1 VAGLSLCP
9 DALSDQ
15 AGTASCIGASSTPT
29 LGSLYP
35 LGLDLNVDLSGNV
48 GVGTLAPQSRLHV
61 AGGLTVDGGQAI
73 GNNTG
78 TASGGVIFD
87 VSQRLTDF
95 SGSTQWQMQFSNLEF
110 DPAIDLTG
118 ADEKSLY
125 GGLEVAHVPSTNS
138 RNLHYLTGFYSAA
151 LTFGSGNIEFM
162 AGTGSIATAL
172 GTSSIERQVGSFVA
186 SIADQSA
193 SIQDSRGLQVESG
206 HWGVAGDV
214 VANHGIYVQSPYAV
228 QPLQNH
234 YGIFLEDQDFGQ
246 NDSFAVYS
254 EGGDV
259 YFAGDVGIGTSAP
272 AYKLQVGE
280 AGDGT
285 EARANG
291 WNLLSSREY
300 KRDIRPLD
308 AAERAAVL
316 AAIVDTDVV
325 HYTYAGDPDAEE
337 HIGVIA
343 EDSPEEILSK
353 DRGAVSL
360 GDWSAFLM
368 AGMQAQQ
375 TEIEELRCEL
385 DVLRAA
391 LARQERR

>member
-1 VAGLSLCP
+1 M
-9 DALSDQ
+9 
-15 AGTASCIGASSTPT
+15 PT

-61 AGGLTVDGGQAI
+61 AGDLTVDGGVAF

-78 TASGGVIFD
+78 VSSAAVIFD
-87 VSQRLTDF
+87 ISHRMTDF
-95 SGSTQWQMQFSNLEF
+95 SGNSDWRARYSYIEV
-110 DPAIDLTG
+110 DPTIDLTG
-118 ADEKSLY
+118 PDQKFVWGSMELAL
-125 GGLEVAHVPSTNS
+125 VPSTNS
-138 RNLHYLTGFYSAA
+138 RNIRYLVGAYHGAG
-151 LTFGSGNIEFM
+151 TFGSGNIEFM
-162 AGTGSIATAL
+162 AGSGIGATAL
-172 GTSSIERQVGSFVA
+172 GTSTLDEQRGAFITSDVRE
-186 SIADQSA
+186 SA
-193 SIQDSRGLQVESG
+193 TVQDNRTLDLLGG
-206 HWGVAGDV
+206 HDGVAGEI
-214 VANHGIYVQSPYAV
+214 VANHGLYVRSPNAAR
-228 QPLQNH
+228 PLQNH
-234 YGIFLEDQDFGQ
+234 YGVFLEDQDFGQ

-254 EGGDV
+254 EGGTV

-285 EARANG
+285 EARANA

-375 TEIEELRCEL
+375 TEIEELRRELGLAARQDQRREIDALRSEL
-385 DVLRAA
+385 DAMRAA
-391 LARQERR
+391 LARLEQR